1 MNIINKILATLKG
14 FLSKSKPKDNI
25 NESKSNETPKTES
38 ESNKSD
44 SNNSAESKKSPK
56 QLFTEKIDKYLH
68 SNISGT
74 SIFEKVNDARS
85 LFMLERTIHKNI
97 TYVAFFFFA
106 TTIVCLL
113 LIMAL
118 FPLKEKEPYLV
129 GFSDVTQNFVTIERA
144 DSTITS
150 NESLVRS
157 LIGAYIMQR
166 ETINH
171 IDDKKRYQIVKAQSS
186 SKVWNN
192 FEAIVAQEKSIY
204 TNNDLMREVEIINIA
219 KWKDGYSNVDVVI
232 RLYNTALGM
241 SLESEKRYRIIIVY
255 KFESQKI
262 TFENIPINPTGFKVI
277 DYAITQIAVIKE
289 LDKNK
294 RVGRDEM
301 KSKIQDN
308 KQGNQIDAYMYNDQN
323 MQMQGNQ
330 NLMNGANYP
339 QPQNNGYN
347 GYNGQNP
354 QNSQY
359 PQNNSGNNNNQ
370 QTYRSVDEFMR
381 NNPNIFPQNNQNGN
395 MPNPYR

>member
-1 MNIINKILATLKG
+1 MDIVNKILATLKG
-14 FLSKSKPKDNI
+14 FLGKSKPKDNA
-25 NESKSNETPKTES
+25 NESKGNEKPKTES
-38 ESNKSD
+38 SKSD
-44 SNNSAESKKSPK
+44 SNSAESKKSPK

-68 SNISGT
+68 SSISGT

-113 LIMAL
+113 LIMAV

-157 LIGAYIMQR
+157 LIGAYITQR

-204 TNNDLMREVEIINIA
+204 TNNDLMREVEIVNIA
-219 KWKDGYSNVDVVI
+219 KWKDGYSNVDVVV

-255 KFESQKI
+255 KFETQKI
-262 TFENIPINPTGFKVI
+262 TFDNIPINPTGFKVI

-308 KQGNQIDAYMYNDQN
+308 RQSNQINDYMQNDQN
-323 MQMQGNQ
+323 MQNQGNQ
-330 NLMNGANYP
+330 NYMNGANYQ

-347 GYNGQNP
+347 G
-354 QNSQY
+354 QY
-359 PQNNSGNNNNQ
+359 PQNQPYQQNNGNNSNGNQ

-381 NNPNIFPQNNQNGN
+381 NNPNIFPQQNQNGN